1 MFWNDSQ
8 PGFVRTFGR
17 NFSLF
22 LTDFRSCFLFLF
34 PLGGFYMRKLF
45 QTLVRRPKINGF
57 THVIIPNGNHIFTC
71 SSLEFLFLLA
81 AICGHLLRIRLP
93 LPWSFLRR
101 KRLPIGKPEISGTR
115 KSVQYKSMIGNI
127 DIHFIHWW
135 RIEWQALCSS
145 TTGRKGFDI
154 LDPIPCLVLRR
165 AGHRS
170 TIPFHRIHRPDW
182 QPRRFEVFHAIS
194 AAIAIRIFYPDILRY
209 RPEDFSQNGKYGQN
223 LHTGFEK
230 PIFRYRTTLV
240 EKSRCCFR
248 NGVFPMENR
257 DSDIPNTLCSIV
269 AFRDRT
275 ANLGRNKMF
284 RRFLW

>member
-1 MFWNDSQ
+1 M
-8 PGFVRTFGR
+8 
-17 NFSLF
+17 
-22 LTDFRSCFLFLF
+22 SCAAQS
-34 PLGGFYMRKLF
+34 G
-45 QTLVRRPKINGF
+45 
-57 THVIIPNGNHIFTC
+57 
-71 SSLEFLFLLA
+71 SSF
-81 AICGHLLRIRLP
+81 H
-93 LPWSFLRR
+93 
-101 KRLPIGKPEISGTR
+101 
-115 KSVQYKSMIGNI
+115 
-127 DIHFIHWW
+127 
-135 RIEWQALCSS
+135 
-145 TTGRKGFDI
+145 
-154 LDPIPCLVLRR
+154 DPIPPNTSARL
-165 AGHRS
+165 A
-170 TIPFHRIHRPDW
+170 
-182 QPRRFEVFHAIS
+182 VFHAIS

-284 RRFLW
+284 RRFDKSKEPSFPSC